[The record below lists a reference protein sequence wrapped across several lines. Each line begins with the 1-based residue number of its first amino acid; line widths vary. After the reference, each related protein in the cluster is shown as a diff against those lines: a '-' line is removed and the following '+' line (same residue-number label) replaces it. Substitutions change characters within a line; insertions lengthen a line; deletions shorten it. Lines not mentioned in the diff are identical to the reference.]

1 MELQDV
7 CDSLLEETEGLLACV
22 VLDLDTG
29 LTIANSSREGRDA
42 VAVAHRMGSL
52 FRSKAQDRF
61 VQSVAV
67 PSVSA
72 GDVREAQVTTG
83 GAYHFMATLPGWSS
97 ALLIFV
103 TERTIS
109 IGLGWMAVHQALD
122 RVSQARPG
130 TVATETQREPQTS
143 QSAAPHGD
151 PSPPEQRPADAR
163 HEERPAVMSREPVA
177 PPRQAPTR
185 GTHSPPGVGT
195 VPTRAR
201 QAPAAATHGPPAT
214 GASPESDGHAQVN
227 SGRLEPTESVRGADN
242 AEPPVLAVPDVQR
255 TRQGTGVRPR
265 RPSPIPAAKDPAEPP
280 DGKEAKT
287 LGRMGARAVFG
298 SKTRRP

>member
-29 LTIANSSREGRDA
+29 LTLANSSREGRDA
-42 VAVAHRMGSL
+42 AAVAHRMGSL

-61 VQSVAV
+61 AQSVAV
-67 PSVSA
+67 PSVSP

-83 GAYHFMATLPGWSS
+83 GAYHFLATLPGWSS

-151 PSPPEQRPADAR
+151 PAQPEQRLADAR
-163 HEERPAVMSREPVA
+163 REERAAVMSREPVA
-177 PPRQAPTR
+177 PPRQVPTR
-185 GTHSPPGVGT
+185 GTHSPPGIGK

-201 QAPAAATHGPPAT
+201 QAPAAATHGSPIGT
-214 GASPESDGHAQVN
+214 LPESDGHAQVS
-227 SGRLEPTESVRGADN
+227 SGRLEPTESVPAADN
-242 AEPPVLAVPDVQR
+242 AEPPVLAVPDMQR
-255 TRQGTGVRPR
+255 TPRRNTGARPR
-265 RPSPIPAAKDPAEPP
+265 RTSPIPSAKDPVEPH
-280 DGKEAKT
+280 DDKEAKAI
-287 LGRMGARAVFG
+287 GRMGARAFIG
-298 SKTRRP
+298 SKTRRS